1 MNKICI
7 VGNLT
12 KDPELRATEQG
23 NAVCSFTVAVNRRYK
38 DQDGNTPT
46 DPRGATATFIP
57 VVVWRDLAENCA
69 KYLAKGHK
77 VAVSG
82 ALQIRS
88 YTDRD
93 GVKRWVSEIQAN
105 EVDFLTPR
113 GESSKD
119 EAPARREQDARPAS
133 PKDDWVSEAETA
145 DPFPWE

>member
-12 KDPELRATEQG
+12 RDPELRATEQG

-46 DPRGATATFIP
+46 DFIP

-69 KYLAKGHK
+69 KYLAKGRK

-93 GVKRWVSEIQAN
+93 GAKRWVSEIQAN

-119 EAPARREQDARPAS
+119 EAPARREQEAWQTS
-133 PKDDWVSEAETA
+133 PEDDWLREAPEEQ
-145 DPFPWE
+145 DDLPF

>member
-12 KDPELRATEQG
+12 RDPELRATEQG
-23 NAVCSFTVAVNRRYK
+23 NAVCSFTVAVNRRYR

-46 DPRGATATFIP
+46 DFIP

>member
-12 KDPELRATEQG
+12 RDPELRATEQG

-46 DPRGATATFIP
+46 DFIP

-69 KYLAKGHK
+69 KYLAKGRK

-119 EAPARREQDARPAS
+119 EAPARREQEALSAP
-133 PKDDWVSEAETA
+133 PKDDWVSEAQAA

>member
-12 KDPELRATEQG
+12 RDPELRATEQG
-23 NAVCSFTVAVNRRYK
+23 NAVCSFTVAVNRRYR

-46 DPRGATATFIP
+46 DFIP

-69 KYLAKGHK
+69 KYLAKGRK

-113 GESSKD
+113 GETSKD
-119 EAPARREQDARPAS
+119 EAPARREQEAWQTS
-133 PKDDWVSEAETA
+133 PEDDWLREAPEEQ
-145 DPFPWE
+145 DDLPF

>member
-12 KDPELRATEQG
+12 RDPELRATEQG
-23 NAVCSFTVAVNRRYK
+23 NAVCSFTVAVNRRYR

-46 DPRGATATFIP
+46 DFIP

-69 KYLAKGHK
+69 KYLAKGRK

-119 EAPARREQDARPAS
+119 EAPARRDQEMRPA
-133 PKDDWVSEAETA
+133 PAGDDWVSEAQAA

>member
-12 KDPELRATEQG
+12 RDPELRATEQG

-46 DPRGATATFIP
+46 DFIP

-69 KYLAKGHK
+69 KYLAKGRK

-113 GESSKD
+113 GETSKD
-119 EAPARREQDARPAS
+119 EAPARREQEAWQTS
-133 PKDDWVSEAETA
+133 PEDDWLREAPEEQ
-145 DPFPWE
+145 DDLPF

>member
-12 KDPELRATEQG
+12 RDPELRATEQG
-23 NAVCSFTVAVNRRYK
+23 NAVCSFTVAVNRRYR

-46 DPRGATATFIP
+46 DFIP

-119 EAPARREQDARPAS
+119 EAPARREQEAWQTS
-133 PKDDWVSEAETA
+133 PEDDWLREAPEEQ
-145 DPFPWE
+145 DDLPF

>member
-12 KDPELRATEQG
+12 RDPELRATEQG

-46 DPRGATATFIP
+46 DFIP

-69 KYLAKGHK
+69 KYLAKGRK

-119 EAPARREQDARPAS
+119 EAPARREQEAWQTS
-133 PKDDWVSEAETA
+133 PEDDWLREAPEEQ
-145 DPFPWE
+145 DDLPF

>member
-12 KDPELRATEQG
+12 RDPELRATEQG
-23 NAVCSFTVAVNRRYK
+23 NAVCSFTVAVNRRYR

-46 DPRGATATFIP
+46 DFIP

-113 GESSKD
+113 GETSKD
-119 EAPARREQDARPAS
+119 EAPARREQEAWQTS
-133 PKDDWVSEAETA
+133 PEDDWLREAPEEQ
-145 DPFPWE
+145 DDLPF

>member
-12 KDPELRATEQG
+12 RDPELRATEQG
-23 NAVCSFTVAVNRRYK
+23 NAVCSFTVAVNRRYR

-46 DPRGATATFIP
+46 DFIP

-69 KYLAKGHK
+69 KYLAKGRK

-119 EAPARREQDARPAS
+119 EAPARREQEALSAP
-133 PKDDWVSEAETA
+133 PKDDWVSEAQAA